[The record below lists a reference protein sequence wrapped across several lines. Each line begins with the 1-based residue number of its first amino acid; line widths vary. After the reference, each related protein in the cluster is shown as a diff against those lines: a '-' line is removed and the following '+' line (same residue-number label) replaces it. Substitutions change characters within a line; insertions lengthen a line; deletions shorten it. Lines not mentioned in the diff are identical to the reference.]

1 MTNRCRLV
9 LIAPPPETAANDEAH
24 LEAALAAGD
33 VASLIIPD
41 YGQDEVS
48 FQARAER
55 LTPLAQSRNVAVM
68 IAGAP
73 RIAARVKA
81 DGIHFEGAL
90 EDLAEI
96 IEKYQDRLMIGAG
109 GVKTRDD
116 ALQYGELQPDYL
128 FFGRFGYDNK
138 PEPHPRNLALGAWW
152 SEMVE
157 IPCIVMAGNTVASVE
172 PVAACGVDF
181 TALSAAVFADEADPA
196 AAVSEANAILDRT
209 TQQAEGA

>member
-96 IEKYQDRLMIGAG
+96 IEKYQDRMMIGAG

>member
-96 IEKYQDRLMIGAG
+96 IEKYQDRMMIGAG

-172 PVAACGVDF
+172 PVAACGADF

>member
-81 DGIHFEGAL
+81 DGIHVEGSL
-90 EDLAEI
+90 EEI
-96 IEKYQDRLMIGAG
+96 TDVIEKYQDRMMIGVG

-116 ALQYGELQPDYL
+116 ALQHGELQPDYL

-152 SEMVE
+152 SEMIE

-172 PVAACGVDF
+172 PVAACGSDF
-181 TALSAAVFADEADPA
+181 TALCAAVFADDTDPA
-196 AAVSEANAILDRT
+196 AAVSEANAILDRA
-209 TQQAEGA
+209 TQQVEGA

>member
-81 DGIHFEGAL
+81 DGIHFEGSL

-96 IEKYQDRLMIGAG
+96 VEKYQDRMMIGAG

-116 ALQYGELQPDYL
+116 ALQYGELQPDYM

-138 PEPHPRNLALGAWW
+138 PEPHPRNLALGTWW
-152 SEMVE
+152 SEMIQ

-172 PVAACGVDF
+172 PVAVSGADF
-181 TALSAAVFADEADPA
+181 TALCAAVFADDTDPA
-196 AAVSEANAILDRT
+196 AAVSEANSLLDKATR
-209 TQQAEGA
+209 QAEET

>member
-24 LEAALAAGD
+24 LEAALSAGD

-55 LTPLAQSRNVAVM
+55 LTPIAQARNVAVM

-81 DGIHFEGAL
+81 DGIHFEGSL
-90 EDLAEI
+90 EELADV
-96 IEKYQDRLMIGAG
+96 IEKYQDRMMIGVG

-116 ALQYGELQPDYL
+116 ALQCGELQPDYL

-138 PEPHPRNLALGAWW
+138 PEPHPRNLTLGTWW

-157 IPCIVMAGNTVASVE
+157 IPCIVMGGNTIGSVV
-172 PVAACGVDF
+172 PVAASGSDF
-181 TALSAAVFADEADPA
+181 TALCAAVFADETDPA
-196 AAVSEANAILDRT
+196 AAVAEANSILDRAA
-209 TQQAEGA
+209 QQVEGA

>member
-9 LIAPPPETAANDEAH
+9 LIAPPPELAANDEAH

-55 LTPLAQSRNVAVM
+55 LTPIAQARNVAVM

-81 DGIHFEGAL
+81 DGIHVDGTL
-90 EDLAEI
+90 EELADVL
-96 IEKYQDRLMIGAG
+96 EKYRDSMMIGAG

-116 ALQYGELQPDYL
+116 ALQRGELQPDYL

-138 PEPHPRNLALGAWW
+138 PEPHPRNLTLGTWW

-157 IPCIVMAGNTVASVE
+157 IPCIVMGGDAVSSAE
-172 PVAACGVDF
+172 PVAGSGADF
-181 TALSAAVFADEADPA
+181 IALCAAVFADDTDAAD
-196 AAVSEANAILDRT
+196 AVAGANAILDKIAP
-209 TQQAEGA
+209 QFEGA

>member
-9 LIAPPPETAANDEAH
+9 LIAPPPELAANDEAH

-55 LTPLAQSRNVAVM
+55 LTPIAQAHGVAVM

-81 DGIHFEGAL
+81 DGIHFDGPL
-90 EDLAEI
+90 EELAEI
-96 IEKYQDRLMIGAG
+96 IEKYQDRMMIGAG

-116 ALQYGELQPDYL
+116 ALQRGEMQPDYL

-138 PEPHPRNLALGAWW
+138 PEPHPRNLTLGGWW
-152 SEMVE
+152 SEMVQ
-157 IPCIVMAGNTVASVE
+157 IPCIVMGGNVVASAE
-172 PVAACGVDF
+172 PVAQSGCDF
-181 TALSAAVFADEADPA
+181 IALGAAVFADEVDAA
-196 AAVSEANAILDRT
+196 AAVKEANTILEKT
-209 TQQAEGA
+209 SQNAQGA